1 MRQGSVRNLQLNPRF
16 NQLGSHFVFE
26 LKARAEHV
34 SLAKVAQTFVAAK
47 NFHLTLLRSFL
58 PSLPSLLS
66 LLLLLLRT
74 LLTPCWPILKVQPKF
89 CLPSCPHAHRMQIN
103 IQYTSCNDTHRAHSH
118 THTHTYLDTLWH
130 CNMSRCRIKFCLCLF
145 TCSGRIRFLGFSIAF
160 YHCILIFFFNELLNC
175 LPHVASSLQ
184 VRGQEEGEER
194 AESFTFI
201 TLSCGCRNLPK
212 KYATSFLILCPLPP
226 SPTQAKFAAQVQ
238 HRQAE

>member
-58 PSLPSLLS
+58 PSLPSLL
-66 LLLLLLRT
+66 LLLLRT

-89 CLPSCPHAHRMQIN
+89 WLPSCPHEHRMQIN

-118 THTHTYLDTLWH
+118 THTH
-130 CNMSRCRIKFCLCLF
+130 
-145 TCSGRIRFLGFSIAF
+145 
-160 YHCILIFFFNELLNC
+160 ILRHTVALQ
-175 LPHVASSLQ
+175 HVALQDKVLPLSLYVLGSHSVSWLFNCFLSLHFDFLLQ
-184 VRGQEEGEER
+184 WVAQLFAACCKFPPSEGAGGGGGESRVVYFYYIVVRLPQL
-194 AESFTFI
+194 AEKVCNFI
-201 TLSCGCRNLPK
+201 LNS
-212 KYATSFLILCPLPP
+212 LPP
-226 SPTQAKFAAQVQ
+226 PPIPYTG
-238 HRQAE
+238 